1 VPTNY
6 IIELATT
13 SAKKTKKKT
22 LFDKYD
28 YLQTFGTAMGTPLG
42 PLTMQIHLW
51 GNSNWILLMKI
62 ILTKIVLNI
71 GPDI

>member
-1 VPTNY
+1 MQRKP
-6 IIELATT
+6 
-13 SAKKTKKKT
+13 KKTT

-28 YLQTFGTAMGTPLG
+28 YLQTFGTVMGTTLE
-42 PLTMQIHLW
+42 PLTMQIPLW

-62 ILTKIVLNI
+62 ILTKILLNI